1 MNIYR
6 VAVHDGHAGAWK
18 SWFCRTKKEALK
30 DARSEARGAKG
41 LTGEWEVIVHAIK
54 VGTGKD
60 AIIDALD
67 EASQQVFY
75 GEEIFH
81 WFGDG

>member
-60 AIIDALD
+60 AIIDALND
-67 EASQQVFY
+67 ASQQIFY
-75 GEEIFH
+75 GEEIFS
-81 WFGDG
+81 WNGDG

>member
-6 VAVHDGHAGAWK
+6 VAVHDGHAGGWK

-30 DARSEARGAKG
+30 DARREARGAKG

-60 AIIDALD
+60 AIIDALND
-67 EASQQVFY
+67 ASQQIFY
-75 GEEIFH
+75 GEEIFS
-81 WFGDG
+81 WNGDG

>member
-6 VAVHDGHAGAWK
+6 VAVHDGRAGGWK

-30 DARSEARGAKG
+30 DARSEVRGAKDERG
-41 LTGEWEVIVHAIK
+41 DWEVIAHAVK
-54 VGTGKD
+54 VGTRKG
-60 AIIDALD
+60 AIIEALND
-67 EASQQVFY
+67 ASQQAFY

>member
-6 VAVHDGHAGAWK
+6 VAVHDGHAGEWK

-30 DARSEARGAKG
+30 DARREARGAKG

-60 AIIDALD
+60 AIIDALNS
-67 EASQQVFY
+67 ASW
-75 GEEIFH
+75 GSLGGTEIFY
-81 WFGDG
+81 WGGVD